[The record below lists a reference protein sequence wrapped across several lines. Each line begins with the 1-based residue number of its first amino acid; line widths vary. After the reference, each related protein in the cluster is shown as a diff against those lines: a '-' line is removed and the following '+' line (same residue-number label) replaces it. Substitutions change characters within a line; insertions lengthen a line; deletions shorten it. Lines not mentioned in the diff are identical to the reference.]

1 MGLARQNEFIRK
13 KVQAA
18 RTNVNDNAEEL
29 KAQISNYE
37 TEAQQLERME
47 AELLQ
52 KLQETQK
59 AERDAFGRLESAMVD
74 ASIPKHMRRA
84 GEQSKIVGEDDDGES
99 RQ

>member
-1 MGLARQNEFIRK
+1 M
-13 KVQAA
+13 A
-18 RTNVNDNAEEL
+18 RTNVNDNAENL
-29 KAQISNYE
+29 KEQISSYE

-84 GEQSKIVGEDDDGES
+84 GEQSQFQGDENEGQS
-99 RQ
+99 QQ